1 MKKFQILKINKLDIY
16 TKIFFIL
23 LFFFILFQFAVYN
36 NIKFYFPEGITG
48 SDDAYHEPAVNIIK
62 YKIYGLIHQNEIFPV
77 TTRPPLYSVFLSFI
91 YSIFGEERFVGIIFN
106 NLFLILSIII
116 IFYAGKKISSIIG
129 LTASS
134 LVMLD
139 SVYLEQ
145 ANILQSDI
153 FFLFCLSF
161 FLLFF
166 IKLIIDKYSIKNLL
180 IVIFFMLCA
189 TFTRSHGMYLWIAVC
204 ITLCFLKDIT
214 KKQKIISIFIV
225 VFIYSFS
232 TNIWKYRNYKVSG
245 NYIWSSVIV
254 THLVNFFVSEIYQ
267 EEYHISNKDADL
279 ILKKK
284 YKNIKNWNEDE
295 KNNNYSVTAE
305 QTKFAIKLAFETVKE
320 YPISSFKSMS
330 KNMPELYLSTPPT
343 IYSSFFSHD
352 KLVTWNTLIE
362 NPPEIYAKNY
372 LSRFFDRYLSFFDNN
387 FYFVPLLLVLNKFII
402 ILTITFA
409 IIKSF
414 NVFKTKDTK
423 EKIIIIALVSYIVV
437 LTVVGTLSTE
447 GRFRMSIMP
456 AMNFLAMMFL
466 FNKNKLK
473 IL

>member
-1 MKKFQILKINKLDIY
+1 MKNFQLKINKLDVY

-23 LFFFILFQFAVYN
+23 LFFFILFQFTVYN

-48 SDDAYHEPAVNIIK
+48 SEDAYHQPAINIIK
-62 YKIYGLIHQNEIFPV
+62 YKIYGLIHQNEIIPL

-91 YSIFGEERFVGIIFN
+91 YSIFGEERFIGIIFN

-116 IFYAGKKISSIIG
+116 IFYAGKKISSITG
-129 LTASS
+129 LTASF

-153 FFLFCLSF
+153 FFLFCLSC

-166 IKLIIDKYSIKNLL
+166 LKLVIDKYSLKNLL
-180 IVIFFMLCA
+180 IVIFLMLCA

-214 KKQKIISIFIV
+214 KKQKIVSIFIV
-225 VFIYSFS
+225 IFIYLLS
-232 TNIWKYRNYKVSG
+232 TNLWKYRNYKISG
-245 NYIWSSVIV
+245 NYIWSSVVV

-267 EEYHISNKDADL
+267 EEYHISNKDADI

-284 YKNIKNWNEDE
+284 YKNILNWNEEE
-295 KNNNYSVTAE
+295 KNNNYSVTAG
-305 QTKFAIKLAFETVKE
+305 QTKFAVKLAFETVKE
-320 YPISSFKSMS
+320 YPISSFKSML
-330 KNMPELYLSTPPT
+330 KNIPELYLGTPPT
-343 IYSSFFSHD
+343 IYSSFFSHN
-352 KLVTWNTLIE
+352 KLATWKTLIE

-372 LSRFFDRYLSFFDNN
+372 LSRFYDRYVSFFDNN

-402 ILTITFA
+402 ILAITLA

-414 NVFKTKDTK
+414 HVFKTKNSK
-423 EKIIIIALVSYIVV
+423 EKIIIIALVSYIID
-437 LTVVGTLSTE
+437 LTIVGTLSAE
-447 GRFRMSIMP
+447 GRFRMPIMP
-456 AMNFLAMMFL
+456 AMYFLAMMFL
-466 FNKNKLK
+466 FNNNKLK
-473 IL
+473 NL